1 MALGLLPRTP
11 GRNPPMALIRG
22 LRPQRAAGGQVME
35 QKSPRWR
42 LAVFAVLVGMGFVMP
57 ALAQWR
63 HEGAM
68 TGSSVAL
75 CLLGALMTLA
85 GGGAAIHCVTKRSA

>member
-1 MALGLLPRTP
+1 MKRTLKIILG
-11 GRNPPMALIRG
+11 II
-22 LRPQRAAGGQVME
+22 
-35 QKSPRWR
+35 
-42 LAVFAVLVGMGFVMP
+42 AVLVGMGFVMP

-75 CLLGALMTLA
+75 CLFGALMTLA
-85 GGGAAIHCVTKRSA
+85 GGGAAIHGFMKRSA

>member
-1 MALGLLPRTP
+1 MKRTLKIILG
-11 GRNPPMALIRG
+11 II
-22 LRPQRAAGGQVME
+22 
-35 QKSPRWR
+35 
-42 LAVFAVLVGMGFVMP
+42 AVLVGMGFVMP
-57 ALAQWR
+57 AVAQWR
-63 HEGAM
+63 NAGSM

>member
-1 MALGLLPRTP
+1 MKRTLKIILG
-11 GRNPPMALIRG
+11 II
-22 LRPQRAAGGQVME
+22 
-35 QKSPRWR
+35 
-42 LAVFAVLVGMGFVMP
+42 AVLVGMGFVMP

-75 CLLGALMTLA
+75 FLLGTVLTLA
-85 GGGAAIHCVTKRSA
+85 GGGAAIHGVAKRSA